1 MRTYLHIYML
11 NFKKKSDSIYV
22 NYSKDTISSLFIYF
36 AFHIPVSYSSF
47 IFQFHIPVSYSSFI
61 FKMSTT
67 QGQLNA
73 GEVPAAQPTPQLDL
87 AYQFYRLTFNGDKTH
102 DLGEIPALYDVYDD
116 EDDEGIFVADFG
128 ATDLKFL
135 NNGCEDKFKNK
146 TGKYTPENGYLLNE
160 PGFTTLISELNK
172 RAPTWPKGSKL
183 YFRAGSIIKK
193 GGDII
198 AAKIQKLISKFN
210 KQKGKHNI
218 EEKLV
223 VENSVIDT
231 IGRLNK
237 PTACIMKVGDK
248 TNTPVTELS
257 PGNIVLLGG
266 PLTYGLPII
275 KFTPSEM
282 IYTEFDRKTKTAS
295 HKCANFD
302 SKMPFKFFY
311 YHQAFFLLMS
321 RGKINLDTDIILMG
335 PTGSNPTISVVNTNR
350 GLIHV
355 YEFVGQNFDETA
367 ENGGYKEVNLRQVK
381 VTNVPITPEEQPI
394 LCKLLS

>member
-1 MRTYLHIYML
+1 MWITAKILFRLFSY
-11 NFKKKSDSIYV
+11 
-22 NYSKDTISSLFIYF
+22 ISL
-36 AFHIPVSYSSF
+36 F

-61 FKMSTT
+61 FIFKMSTT
-67 QGQLNA
+67 QGQLNTA
-73 GEVPAAQPTPQLDL
+73 EAPALPTPQLDL
-87 AYQFYRLTFNGDKTH
+87 ANNFYRLTFNGEKTH
-102 DLGEIPALYDVYDD
+102 DLGEIPALYD
-116 EDDEGIFVADFG
+116 DEGVFVADFG

-172 RAPTWPKGSKL
+172 RATTWPKGSKL
-183 YFRAGSIIKK
+183 YFRAGSIIKTGEK
-193 GGDII
+193 TI
-198 AAKIQKLISKFN
+198 AAKIQQLIRKFN
-210 KQKGKHNI
+210 KQGEMPNI
-218 EEKLV
+218 EEKLIM
-223 VENSVIDT
+223 ENSVIDT

-266 PLTYGLPII
+266 PLTYGLPIV

-282 IYTEFDRKTKTAS
+282 IYMELDRKTKTAS
-295 HKCANFD
+295 PKCADFG
-302 SKMPFKFFY
+302 SKMPFKFCY
-311 YHQAFFLLMS
+311 YHQAFSLLM
-321 RGKINLDTDIILMG
+321 RCGKINETDIILMG
-335 PTGSNPTISVVNTNR
+335 PTGSNPTISVVNTNT